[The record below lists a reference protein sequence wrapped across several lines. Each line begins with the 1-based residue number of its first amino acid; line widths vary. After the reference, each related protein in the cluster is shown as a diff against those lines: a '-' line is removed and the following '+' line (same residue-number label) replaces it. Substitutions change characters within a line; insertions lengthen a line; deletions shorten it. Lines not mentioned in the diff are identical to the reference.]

1 MSDGEFLP
9 QVLNLVLHG
18 NQAIRKEVYL
28 IIHQVL
34 KRDNENTFLI
44 IEHENFMKNLRKA
57 IGNEPAEVVEKIFEI
72 MDSLVTKA
80 NPEQILRMVTEFNY
94 LGCLAVLLDHEL
106 LHIKQ
111 LGLDITLKIINS
123 GNELPDDYNPYTLYL
138 EEGGLVEK
146 IILLTSY
153 PEIGDMAAII
163 LTMIGIN

>member
-1 MSDGEFLP
+1 
-9 QVLNLVLHG
+9 LHQ
-18 NQAIRKEVYL
+18 NQAIKKEVYL

-44 IEHENFMKNLRKA
+44 IEHENFMKNLRKSL
-57 IGNEPAEVVEKIFEI
+57 GNEPADVVEKIFEI

-163 LTMIGIN
+163 LTLIGIN